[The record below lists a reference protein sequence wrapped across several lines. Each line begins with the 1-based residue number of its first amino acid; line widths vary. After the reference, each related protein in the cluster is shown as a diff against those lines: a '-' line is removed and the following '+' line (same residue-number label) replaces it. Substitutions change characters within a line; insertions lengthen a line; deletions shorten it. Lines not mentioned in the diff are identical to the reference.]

1 MGSDSGAVL
10 AGGGDRLSGLEDA
23 VLGHVLSFLPADEAA
38 RAAALSRRW
47 RHVFAHVHTV
57 ALEEPDPPIPDYHGD
72 WSPG

>member
-10 AGGGDRLSGLEDA
+10 AGGDRLSGLEDA

-47 RHVFAHVHTV
+47 SHVFAHVHTV
-57 ALEEPDPPIPDYHGD
+57 ALEEPDPPIPDYHGH
-72 WSPG
+72 